1 MSRRKGHHDEELPFV
16 ALMDT
21 MTNVVGVLIIVLV
34 MVGIGLARSVNKVLS
49 DLPPVTVEE
58 HAKLQKQVE
67 DSTPKAD
74 PEKLEKEKEKLLKD
88 LKKSMQ
94 ELKDLELTKDK
105 QKVKI
110 VDLEDLNKQ
119 LEQRKKE
126 RDKRKADA
134 EKLLAEIDRLKKQ
147 LDTTPVYQPPPAVV
161 VKLPNPKPMPD
172 KAVIQRFFVI
182 GKRVYYIADQE
193 IKELVEAEL
202 RLAEPS
208 IAQSRETLK
217 GPDGNPLMTR
227 DKSGR
232 AVPMRKVVF
241 EPKKLVDHFSR
252 RNIGNR
258 DFKTELV
265 LSPTSPTINV
275 KMTPL
280 PDRGET
286 VEQTKGMVSTFQ
298 ALMRKFKADQ
308 KSVIWFHVYKDSLE
322 TYLAVRDVAD
332 QLGMPVGWDLY
343 YNTFFSRSLLAEF
356 AVSHTP
362 PPPSAAPATGATGV
376 ISIAAPKTV
385 LD

>member
-67 DSTPKAD
+67 ESTPKAD
-74 PEKLEKEKEKLLKD
+74 PQQLEKEKEKLTKELKT
-88 LKKSMQ
+88 LAEQ
-94 ELKDLELTKDK
+94 LKDLELTKEK

-110 VDLEDLNKQ
+110 VDVDDLDKK
-119 LEQRKKE
+119 LEQRKQE
-126 RDKRKADA
+126 RERRKAEA
-134 EKLLAEIDRLKKQ
+134 EKLLSEIDRLKKQ

-161 VKLPNPKPMPD
+161 VKLPNPRPMPD
-172 KAVIQRFFVI
+172 KAVIQRFLVI
-182 GKRVYYIADQE
+182 GKRVYYIGDE
-193 IKELVEAEL
+193 EVKELFEAEL

-208 IAQSRETLK
+208 TAQSRETLK
-217 GPDGNPLMTR
+217 GPDGNPLTTR

-232 AVPMRKVVF
+232 SVPMRKVVYD
-241 EPKKLVDHFSR
+241 PKKITDHFSR
-252 RNIGNR
+252 RSIGNR
-258 DFKTELV
+258 DFKTELL
-265 LSPTSPTINV
+265 LSPASPTINV

-286 VEQTKGMVSTFQ
+286 VEQTRGMVSTFQ
-298 ALMRKFKADQ
+298 ASMRKFKADPR
-308 KSVIWFHVYKDSLE
+308 SVIWFHVYKDSME

-343 YNTFFSRSLLAEF
+343 NNSFYTRSLVAEF
-356 AVSHTP
+356 AVPYTP
-362 PPPSAAPATGATGV
+362 PPPPVGGKAVTN
-376 ISIAAPKTV
+376 IAAPKTV